1 MAEIRDRGSV
11 LATEAGVQILKDA
24 KGRKRNHN
32 GKPWTYKDIEIEAGV
47 SDKTIGRFFRR
58 EQPIDESIARSICQ
72 ALEVEFQD
80 VVEISHSSQAPF
92 DPQEPELRWRETCRE
107 LLNQWKG
114 LTTNVLTISN
124 GVRFQLD
131 EMFVPLGVV
140 ERRQKTR
147 YHSDGGSPEQGSE
160 LYEERVTP
168 ISQNEF
174 FEQVLRQGQSKNSQG
189 KRVAIIGEP
198 GAGKTTQ
205 LQKIGDWILKETDG
219 IPIWIPLAELGTRS
233 LEEYLLNRWLK
244 TATSELKISQSDRDE
259 LEQLLKTGR
268 VWLLL
273 DAVDEMTIADALHQ
287 IAIQMNEGWL
297 RNVRVVLTC
306 RLNVWDAGKNAL
318 DRFDVYRNLD
328 FDYPGEVHQFI
339 DRWFATAPELQEKL
353 KLALEKPGKE
363 RIRDMVKNPLRL
375 TLLCHSWQLQQGEL
389 PETKAGLYEWFV
401 DVFYEWN
408 KGKVSVKLNSTQR
421 NELNRA
427 LGELAKTAIDQQSS
441 RFRLPEKLVRRFL
454 GDADDESSLFSLALE
469 LGWLNRIGV
478 AEESPL
484 NSVYAFFHPTFQEY
498 FAALAINN
506 WQFFLNHVAYNPYEG
521 NYRVFESEWY
531 EVIVLWFG
539 RKDLKSQ
546 QEEFIEAILDFQ
558 DGCEEFY
565 YYRAYF
571 IAALSTAEF
580 SHQRTREISNQ
591 IAHWSFYTSEDT
603 RHLWYESPLSKQAR
617 DLLYQIHTDEAAI
630 SLINLMQANPLSDLL
645 EEEKRDLRAIAL
657 NYQNALE
664 LPYVQ
669 SNDGSRNLIH
679 SKSSTEESLYKAI
692 VLLARHDLLRCEI
705 IEILIQLDPENP
717 EIIKALTEII
727 TNDMYKTITEK
738 YFQRIRFSAVKL
750 LAGLCPN
757 DPKVL
762 DALLELLSS
771 NKEVIL
777 SFDIEELL
785 RELAANDYELARDL
799 VRLLHSS
806 QTNYR
811 HIPEIIEDVAFNH
824 PQIAE
829 DIIKLMDSCQDDDK
843 KFVLGKTLGV
853 VDPHH
858 SNYIS
863 FVTDV
868 LSSLE
873 AIRCHKIIE
882 QIRRNYYW
890 KHKGIDEKIV
900 AALIEFISNIE
911 TDLSVKP
918 FSTTEELIDR
928 SSQDYHNVELLQE
941 ACTNSIDLI
950 TEISPGSLDV
960 SVLEKLTDVVHWD
973 WFRILL
979 AKALERI
986 SPGNQKAEQI
996 FNRFLEKD
1004 SALRYDAAH
1013 ALIFASP
1020 DHPKAV
1026 DTLVDLLCAEYVSD
1040 VIELFGNIYFSEADN
1055 PRLISTFQE
1064 LLEHQDERIRS
1075 LAARSL
1081 CNLNSSQRQA
1091 VHTLIDLLKSPQQRV
1106 NALYSLD
1113 ANLREGTLI
1122 FESKV
1127 AGIFFNNL
1135 IEFVNSDR
1143 DEYHLRRAV
1152 DIMISAFS
1160 KDLVMTAV
1168 RNLKENLQ
1176 DSVREN
1182 NLARYQSCYRLI
1194 WHCAQNMGYPEF
1206 YQAWHDT
1213 PPTCDSNTLMQQP

>member
-328 FDYPGEVHQFI
+328 FEYPGEVHQFI

-421 NELNRA
+421 DELNRA
-427 LGELAKTAIDQQSS
+427 LGELAKTAIDQKSS
-441 RFRLPEKLVRRFL
+441 RFRLPEKLVRQFL
-454 GDADDESSLFSLALE
+454 GDADDEGSLFSIALE
-469 LGWLNRIGV
+469 LGWLNRIGI
-478 AEESPL
+478 AEENPL
-484 NSVYAFFHPTFQEY
+484 ENVYAFFHPTFQEY
-498 FAALAINN
+498 FAAIAVSC
-506 WQFFLNHVAYNPYEG
+506 WDFFLNHDNQCPNPLKEYRG
-521 NYRVFESEWY
+521 KDCVYRVFEPQWR
-531 EVIVLWFG
+531 EVILLWLG
-539 RKDLKSQ
+539 LPQARVSDQ
-546 QEEFIEAILDFQ
+546 QKKEL
-558 DGCEEFY
+558 
-565 YYRAYF
+565 
-571 IAALSTAEF
+571 IAALTLFNGGCGNTYNYRTLSLAAMGLGEF
-580 SHQRTREISNQ
+580 RDFKLAWVAIGYLTVMTCFCQIQEIEEPARDALRETNQ
-591 IAHWSFYTSEDT
+591 IAALAILSVLTMKDEEEHVRRESAYLLGKLDLSIEIAVLSFTKLINDAQDEWSLWRTASKCLEIDSSNALAIRSLMQLAETANNERIRRFSIWDLGKAEPGHEAVISFFVEGIKKDGDDHYELIHELGKVGQHQPKVIDFFVGLLNSINDDEIHYDVIYGFGEVAPGNIYAIEKLEELIIESENECVLLHAACSLNQVSRGSNLIVSTLHRLLDFCKNSSYRLEAVAT
-603 RHLWYESPLSKQAR
+603 LLKTDSTDHIALKNLSK
-617 DLLYQIHTDEAAI
+617 LIYEA
-630 SLINLMQANPLSDLL
+630 
-645 EEEKRDLRAIAL
+645 
-657 NYQNALE
+657 
-664 LPYVQ
+664 
-669 SNDGSRNLIH
+669 
-679 SKSSTEESLYKAI
+679 
-692 VLLARHDLLRCEI
+692 
-705 IEILIQLDPENP
+705 
-717 EIIKALTEII
+717 
-727 TNDMYKTITEK
+727 
-738 YFQRIRFSAVKL
+738 
-750 LAGLCPN
+750 
-757 DPKVL
+757 
-762 DALLELLSS
+762 
-771 NKEVIL
+771 
-777 SFDIEELL
+777 
-785 RELAANDYELARDL
+785 
-799 VRLLHSS
+799 
-806 QTNYR
+806 
-811 HIPEIIEDVAFNH
+811 
-824 PQIAE
+824 
-829 DIIKLMDSCQDDDK
+829 QDDSTFSHIFEFLDEE
-843 KFVLGKTLGV
+843 FSLDDNTAIFTALVPTLICLCQNSCEETIRLSAAGHLG
-853 VDPHH
+853 
-858 SNYIS
+858 YIAPDNDIAIQ
-863 FVTDV
+863 T
-868 LSSLE
+868 LSSLCQISQNKSICIDAARNLGE
-873 AIRCHKIIE
+873 IIPGSKIAIETLLSIINENEAEKICIEAAYRLGEIDPDNLNAIKTLQNLSENAYETDNRGKAAKYLSEIDPGNPTAIR
-882 QIRRNYYW
+882 
-890 KHKGIDEKIV
+890 
-900 AALIEFISNIE
+900 
-911 TDLSVKP
+911 
-918 FSTTEELIDR
+918 
-928 SSQDYHNVELLQE
+928 
-941 ACTNSIDLI
+941 
-950 TEISPGSLDV
+950 
-960 SVLEKLTDVVHWD
+960 
-973 WFRILL
+973 
-979 AKALERI
+979 
-986 SPGNQKAEQI
+986 
-996 FNRFLEKD
+996 
-1004 SALRYDAAH
+1004 
-1013 ALIFASP
+1013 
-1020 DHPKAV
+1020 
-1026 DTLVDLLCAEYVSD
+1026 TLVCVA
-1040 VIELFGNIYFSEADN
+1040 IQSEE
-1055 PRLISTFQE
+1055 STAWQ
-1064 LLEHQDERIRS
+1064 
-1075 LAARSL
+1075 
-1081 CNLNSSQRQA
+1081 
-1091 VHTLIDLLKSPQQRV
+1091 
-1106 NALYSLD
+1106 
-1113 ANLREGTLI
+1113 
-1122 FESKV
+1122 
-1127 AGIFFNNL
+1127 
-1135 IEFVNSDR
+1135 
-1143 DEYHLRRAV
+1143 
-1152 DIMISAFS
+1152 
-1160 KDLVMTAV
+1160 LV
-1168 RNLKENLQ
+1168 
-1176 DSVREN
+1176 
-1182 NLARYQSCYRLI
+1182 
-1194 WHCAQNMGYPEF
+1194 
-1206 YQAWHDT
+1206 
-1213 PPTCDSNTLMQQP
+1213 